1 MKGFGM
7 IETLFANALMCMAIN
22 IYHEARNESVIGQ
35 IAVGQV
41 VMNRVDD
48 ARFPNTVCEVITHG
62 KHYTTKD
69 GARYP
74 VKDRC
79 HFSWYC
85 DGLADVPFNNKAFE
99 ESQEIAAMVLE
110 GWTGTFLE
118 GATHYHADYVFPT
131 WAAHHTKIV
140 KIDSHIFY
148 RWD

>member
-1 MKGFGM
+1 M
-7 IETLFANALMCMAIN
+7 
-22 IYHEARNESVIGQ
+22 
-35 IAVGQV
+35 
-41 VMNRVDD
+41 
-48 ARFPNTVCEVITHG
+48 
-62 KHYTTKD
+62 TKD
-69 GARYP
+69 GINYP

-79 HFSWYC
+79 QFSWYC
-85 DGLADVPFNNKAFE
+85 DGLGDAPRNSKAFTQ
-99 ESQEIAAMVLE
+99 SQEIAAMVLE